1 MKIALCFFTIVS
13 LLLIAG
19 CSSSKPDF
27 AQITRS
33 DPGWLI
39 AREDSL
45 LKATPD
51 DENLNQ
57 ALLTAH
63 FGQGQAAYDARDWTI
78 AIFHYQ
84 RILEWSPRHIQGRFG
99 LAMAEGQLY
108 FKKGGPNDLWEAIV
122 KFGEAAVID
131 TAHGVPHYW
140 LGKSY
145 EKKDKND
152 FDLIME
158 AYDQALKKQLPPEMK
173 KAAED
178 ARAVVLHRKEIYKAF
193 WK

>member
-1 MKIALCFFTIVS
+1 MKIVLRFFTIVT
-13 LLLIAG
+13 LLLIVG
-19 CSSSKPDF
+19 CGSSKPDF
-27 AQITRS
+27 AQIARS
-33 DPGWLI
+33 DPDWLI

-45 LKATPD
+45 LKAIPD

-57 ALLTAH
+57 ALLTVH
-63 FGQGQAAYDARDWTI
+63 IGRGQAAYDARDWTT

-84 RILEWSPRHIQGRFG
+84 RILEWSPRHTQGRFG

-131 TAHGVPHYW
+131 TAQGVPHYW

-158 AYDQALKKQLPPEMK
+158 AYDQALKKQLPLEMK

>member
-1 MKIALCFFTIVS
+1 MEIALRFFTIVS
-13 LLLIAG
+13 ILLIAG

-27 AQITRS
+27 TRIAQS
-33 DPGWLI
+33 DPDWLI
-39 AREDSL
+39 TREDSL

-51 DENLNQ
+51 NDHLNQ
-57 ALLTAH
+57 ALLNAH
-63 FGQGQAAYDARDWTI
+63 IGQGQTAYDARDWET

-84 RILEWSPRHIQGRFG
+84 RILERSPHHTQGRFG

-131 TAHGVPHYW
+131 TTQGVPHYW

-152 FDLIME
+152 FDLIIE
-158 AYDQALKKQLPPEMK
+158 SYDQALKKQLPPETK
-173 KAAED
+173 NKAED
-178 ARAVVLHRKEIYKAF
+178 ARAIVLHRKEIYKAF

>member
-19 CSSSKPDF
+19 CGSSKPDF
-27 AQITRS
+27 AQIARS
-33 DPGWLI
+33 DPDWLI

-45 LKATPD
+45 LKATPE
-51 DENLNQ
+51 DEHLNQ

-63 FGQGQAAYDARDWTI
+63 FGQAAAAYDAHDWTI

-84 RILEWSPRHIQGRFG
+84 RILEGSPRHEQGRLG

-131 TAHGVPHYW
+131 TAQGVPHYW